1 MKLARLLLQAA
12 ILPILGIGLA
22 LVRIGA
28 FIAWCVAI
36 FLRGGSRERNSIR
49 CHAAARAHLRLA

>member
-28 FIAWCVAI
+28 FICVVCSDISAW
-36 FLRGGSRERNSIR
+36 GKP
-49 CHAAARAHLRLA
+49 